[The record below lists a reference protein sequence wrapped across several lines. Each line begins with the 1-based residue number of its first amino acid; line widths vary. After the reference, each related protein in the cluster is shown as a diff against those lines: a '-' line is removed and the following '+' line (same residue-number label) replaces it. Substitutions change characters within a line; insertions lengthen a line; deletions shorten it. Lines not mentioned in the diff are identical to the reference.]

1 MIIKTN
7 MTNRETFYAA
17 IEAMDIPVLQQL
29 DIKQL
34 AIEFAHQERMEGMD
48 AMEKLYNKSNK

>member
-1 MIIKTN
+1 

-17 IEAMDIPVLQQL
+17 IEAMDLPVLQQL

-48 AMEKLYNKSNK
+48 AMQKVYNG

>member
-1 MIIKTN
+1 

-17 IEAMDIPVLQQL
+17 IEAMDLPVLQQL

-48 AMEKLYNKSNK
+48 AIQKVYNG